1 MTLAKN
7 PSSQTLPYARAPA
20 GRLFELKASAREGVD
35 PAPAPGDI
43 EQRQQADA
51 LRQRGVDD
59 EMIADRFKAEHRAHK
74 QERRTR
80 RPRLRAAGGRVL
92 PRVLGAAA
100 LVAAEGLGQAPFED
114 LGGVEDAGGEDGG
127 LLLEAVAAK
136 APGDE
141 RGIERPDSPHGV
153 AGRVGAALA
162 LGQGAHAPA
171 GEEPRPEQVAGD
183 GLRFRLVDDAAPEQV
198 AVVRA
203 QGIELLPLVPQGKR
217 EVLAV
222 LAPEVAVEAAL
233 EVARLPLQL
242 IG

>member
-43 EQRQQADA
+43 EQREQADA
-51 LRQRGVDD
+51 LGQRRVDD
-59 EMIADRFKAEHRAHK
+59 EMIADRLEAEHRAHE

-92 PRVLGAAA
+92 HRVLCDAA

-114 LGGVEDAGGEDGG
+114 LGGVEDASGENGG

-141 RGIERPDSPHGV
+141 RGIERPDSPHVV
-153 AGRVGAALA
+153 ADWVVAALT
-162 LGQGAHAPA
+162 LGQGAHNPA
-171 GEEPRPEQVAGD
+171 GEEPR
-183 GLRFRLVDDAAPEQV
+183 
-198 AVVRA
+198 RA
-203 QGIELLPLVPQGKR
+203 QG
-217 EVLAV
+217 
-222 LAPEVAVEAAL
+222 
-233 EVARLPLQL
+233 ARA
-242 IG
+242 